1 MLMCQFFPFHAKLM
15 GKTDIGAD
23 LVKIHREVSMRY
35 SWDRGLTGEEDAFVK
50 KAVELIGEGALVI
63 NVPSDGSCWSYG
75 VEGINTYL
83 RRSSDNGRGGAE
95 ESKILRTQ
103 LRDISTSEEVQRL
116 VNDLDARYVLMLDVQ
131 GSDHRTTTTIRYKEE
146 NWRGIETIDEQ
157 TPGFKLLLSEDDMR
171 LYEIVG

>member
-1 MLMCQFFPFHAKLM
+1 MA
-15 GKTDIGAD
+15 
-23 LVKIHREVSMRY
+23 
-35 SWDRGLTGEEDAFVK
+35 
-50 KAVELIGEGALVI
+50 
-63 NVPSDGSCWSYG
+63 N
-75 VEGINTYL
+75 
-83 RRSSDNGRGGAE
+83 SSF
-95 ESKILRTQ
+95 S
-103 LRDISTSEEVQRL
+103 SEEVQRL